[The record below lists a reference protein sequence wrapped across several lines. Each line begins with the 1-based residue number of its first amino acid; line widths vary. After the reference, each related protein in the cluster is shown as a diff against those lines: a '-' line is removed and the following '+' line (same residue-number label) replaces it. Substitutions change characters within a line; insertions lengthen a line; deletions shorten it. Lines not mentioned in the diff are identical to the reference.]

1 MDDNKYIEVGTHRA
15 IMDIPENAVSINLIA
30 KIYEKD
36 ELLEVSQKYD
46 LEQIREM
53 FRKADDGYI
62 DDDDRFVITDKGL
75 AWLEEQR
82 SKGE

>member
-1 MDDNKYIEVGTHRA
+1 MDDNKYIEFGTHRA
-15 IMDIPENAVSINLIA
+15 IMDLPENSVSINVIA